1 MNCPRCLDA
10 TKVVD
15 SRMPSTDSRGCL
27 SKHGEKAFGWWC
39 SDYRV
44 RKRRCGGCSLVFHTV
59 EVSTKDLNEAFEDA
73 KDNKQGEG

>member
-1 MNCPRCLDA
+1 MTCPRCLDA
-10 TKVVD
+10 TKVID

-27 SKHGEKAFGWWC
+27 SKRGDRAFGWWS

-44 RKRRCGGCSLVFHTV
+44 RKRSCRGCSLVFHTV
-59 EVSTKDLNEAFEDA
+59 EVSIKDLNEAFEDA